1 MQPARTVEVVA
12 PSGRSRIEFGCG
24 LRRHVGERMAAAGLA
39 ASAGARVALVRDA
52 GVPEACVAQV
62 RGGIAVPVVDIAVAG
77 GEAAKSL
84 ETVADVAARMLD
96 GGIDRGGAVVA
107 LGGGA
112 VGDLAGFVAAAYMRG
127 IPCVQVPTTLLAMVD
142 ASVGGKSAVNL
153 LRGDGTLAKNM
164 LGAIVQPPLVVVDP
178 ECLATLPPRELR
190 SGLAECI
197 KHAIIADEAM
207 LGWIAARADAIRAAD
222 PSTLL
227 ELVDRNVRIKAAVVA
242 GDEREDG
249 PRAALNLGHTF
260 AHAIESSMH
269 AACTHGEAV
278 AIGLVAASRLA
289 AALGAPAAGAL
300 EERVRSTLG
309 AVGLPTGL
317 PAPRPASVMR
327 AAMAS
332 DKKRRGGA
340 LRLVVPFAAGDV
352 RTGIAA
358 TDEAVDAS
366 WRAVGAT

>member
-1 MQPARTVEVVA
+1 MQPTRTVEVAA
-12 PSGRSRIEFGCG
+12 PSGRSRIELGCG
-24 LRRHVGERMAAAGLA
+24 LRRHLGTRMSAAGVA
-39 ASAGARVALVRDA
+39 VSPGARVALVRDA
-52 GVPEACVAQV
+52 GVPASFVAEV
-62 RGGIAVPVVDIAVAG
+62 RGGIAVPVVDVAVAG

-84 ETVADVAARMLD
+84 EAVESVAARMLD

-112 VGDLAGFVAAAYMRG
+112 VGDLAGFAAAAYMRG

-153 LRGDGTLAKNM
+153 RRGDGAIAKNM
-164 LGAIVQPPLVVVDP
+164 LGAIVQPPLVVADP
-178 ECLATLPPRELR
+178 ECLGTLAPRELR
-190 SGLAECI
+190 SGLAECV
-197 KHAIIADEAM
+197 KHAVIADEPM

-222 PSTLL
+222 PATLL

-242 GDEREDG
+242 GDERDDG
-249 PRAALNLGHTF
+249 ARATLNLGHTF

-269 AACTHGEAV
+269 ARCTHGEAV
-278 AIGLVAASRLA
+278 AVGLVAASRLA
-289 AALGAPAAGAL
+289 AALGAPGGAAL
-300 EERVRSTLG
+300 EARLRAVLE

-317 PAPRPASVMR
+317 PEPRPADLLR
-327 AAMAS
+327 ASMAS

-352 RTGIAA
+352 RAGIEAPDA
-358 TDEAVDAS
+358 AVDAA

>member
-1 MQPARTVEVVA
+1 MQPVRTVEVDA
-12 PSGRSRIEFGCG
+12 PSGRSRVEIACG
-24 LRRHVGERMAAAGLA
+24 LRRHLGARMAAAA
-39 ASAGARVALVRDA
+39 IVAGPVGRVALVRDA
-52 GVPEACVAQV
+52 GVPEMMAADV
-62 RGGIAVPVVDIAVAG
+62 RAGIGCPVVDIAVTG
-77 GEAAKSL
+77 GEESKSL
-84 ETVADVAARMLD
+84 ESLGAVAARMLD

-112 VGDLAGFVAAAYMRG
+112 VGDLAGFAAASYMRG

-164 LGAIVQPPLVVVDP
+164 LGAIVQPRLVVCDP
-178 ECLATLPPRELR
+178 ECLATLAPRELR
-190 SGLAECI
+190 AGLAECI
-197 KHAIIADEAM
+197 KHAVIDDEAM
-207 LGWIAARADAIRAAD
+207 LGWIEAHADAIRAVD
-222 PSTLL
+222 PVTML
-227 ELVDRNVRIKAAVVA
+227 ELVDRNVRLKAAVVA

-249 PRAALNLGHTF
+249 RRAELNLGHTF

-289 AALGAPAAGAL
+289 GVLGAAGAAEL
-300 EERVRSTLG
+300 EARVRSVL
-309 AVGLPTGL
+309 ASVGLPAAL
-317 PAPRPASVMR
+317 PVPRPAADLR
-327 AAMAS
+327 GAMAS
-332 DKKRRGGA
+332 DKKRRGGV

-358 TDEAVDAS
+358 PDEAVDAA
-366 WRAVGAT
+366 WRAVGAG